1 MSRKLPQELSEK
13 QEMQRQQTINKV
25 LRAITDLEAQGSKV
39 SIKNLVAFSGLSRS
53 TLAKPHVREQLM
65 IYGLFKPPSDAIATM
80 KKIKQSEAIA
90 KKDKQVRSLQIKNS
104 ELEKECELLR
114 GRLFLLMQGQQNN

>member
-1 MSRKLPQELSEK
+1 MSRKLPQGLAEK

-25 LRAITDLEAQGSKV
+25 LRAIADLKAQGSEV

-53 TLAKPHVREQLM
+53 ALAKPHVREQLL
-65 IYGLFKPPSDAIATM
+65 IYGLLKPPSDAKATM
-80 KKIKQSEAIA
+80 KKKKQLEAIA
-90 KKDKQVRSLQIKNS
+90 KKDEQVRSLQIKNS